1 MLRPHEVVRIKNTHL
16 IGRPDACLLIISDFR
31 ALAEVFDV
39 LVNACDVD
47 LDVAELFRI
56 AVVDVEL
63 LFDFFELILLALFA
77 LGRLDVVLARFL
89 VHCRPSRD
97 AGSHD

>member
-1 MLRPHEVVRIKNTHL
+1 M
-16 IGRPDACLLIISDFR
+16 CLLIISDFR

-39 LVNACDVD
+39 LVDSCDVE
-47 LDVAELFRI
+47 LDVAKLFRV

-63 LFDFFELILLALFA
+63 LFDFFELVLLALFA
-77 LGRLDVVLARFL
+77 LCGLDVVLARFL
-89 VHCRPSRD
+89 VHSRLRRD

>member
-1 MLRPHEVVRIKNTHL
+1 MQSLALCLDSRRDSVRIKNTHL

-39 LVNACDVD
+39 LVDACDVD

-63 LFDFFELILLALFA
+63 LFDFFELILLALFT
-77 LGRLDVVLARFL
+77 LSGLDVILARFL
-89 VHCRPSRD
+89 VHC
-97 AGSHD
+97 